1 MAEGGE
7 AGELVMVSGEA
18 FYVTDSSAKD
28 SGRNFDTLSD
38 TFYDSKDDFE
48 DLLGSAILTFSFF
61 VNVKNQYN
69 IIQAIY
75 DQMQEE
81 GEMPNDENLQIVG
94 FEVDSFPKNDFESE
108 LPYDIEDEDYDDD
121 DDNDDDDDDDDD
133 DYAEGGEVEDW
144 MEEALASLIEETG
157 YDDLEITYVVDSKI
171 KYEFIATNGDV
182 EYRVFI
188 TEEDAENIAVEQVTE
203 DLQENPDYFN
213 QDWLMNY
220 IDGRDFFEEALTE
233 MNDGYVQDIES
244 ESDRKY
250 ANRLIA
256 ELVEN
261 GLMDEE
267 DAESDNAE
275 ELADELKY
283 DYVALLTQEKLEE
296 GNDGLDYFVNNFGE
310 KETFK
315 MVLDNNLIDIEE
327 ASKDAVQEDGI
338 AHFLSSYDGE
348 TLYLSDDC
356 VAYRVN

>member
-1 MAEGGE
+1 MKKIISYF
-7 AGELVMVSGEA
+7 ELNDFSDIDLIDKEIQLYG
-18 FYVTDSSAKD
+18 
-28 SGRNFDTLSD
+28 DTILSD
-38 TFYDSKDDFE
+38 NYADNDYDSVHDWQ
-48 DLLGSAILTFSFF
+48 
-61 VNVKNQYN
+61 KNN
-69 IIQAIY
+69 
-75 DQMQEE
+75 
-81 GEMPNDENLQIVG
+81 
-94 FEVDSFPKNDFESE
+94 
-108 LPYDIEDEDYDDD
+108 
-121 DDNDDDDDDDDD
+121 
-133 DYAEGGEVEDW
+133 YAEGGEVEDW

-157 YDDLEITYVVDSKI
+157 NDNLEITYVVDSKI
-171 KYEFIATNGDV
+171 KYEFIASDGDV

-188 TEEDAENIAVEQVTE
+188 TEGDAEIIAIEQVTE

-244 ESDRKY
+244 ESDSKY
-250 ANRLIA
+250 ANRLIS

-296 GNDGLDYFVNNFGE
+296 GNNGLDYFVNNFGE
-310 KETFK
+310 KETFQ
-315 MVLDNNLIDIEE
+315 MIVDNNLIDIDE
-327 ASKDAVQEDGI
+327 ASKDAIATDGI
-338 AHFLSSYDGE
+338 AHFISRYDGE